1 MSANPIR
8 KPAYRAHEMPGRLG
22 IGKILFY
29 ELRAEGVI
37 PEPAGFGP
45 RAKTWTDEQVEALFE
60 ALRQK
65 R

>member
-1 MSANPIR
+1 
-8 KPAYRAHEMPGRLG
+8 MPGRLG
-22 IGKILFY
+22 IGKTLFY

-45 RAKTWTDEQVEALFE
+45 RAKTWTDEQVDALFE
-60 ALRQK
+60 ALRPK